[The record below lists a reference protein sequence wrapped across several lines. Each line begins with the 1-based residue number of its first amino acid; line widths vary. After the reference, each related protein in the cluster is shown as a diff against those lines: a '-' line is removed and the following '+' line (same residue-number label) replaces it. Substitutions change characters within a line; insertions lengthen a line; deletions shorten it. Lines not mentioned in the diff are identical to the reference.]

1 MIYKFEELDC
11 WVSAR
16 NFNINIFS
24 LLDQKKLS
32 NHWPIHNQLA
42 SASLSIMNNI
52 AEGYGRIGIKDR
64 IKFFNYSHASCNEV
78 KSMLYLINEL
88 EYITKEEFTKLKT
101 QLELTQKLT
110 LGYIRYLNN
119 KNP

>member
-1 MIYKFEELDC
+1 MIHKFEELEC
-11 WVSAR
+11 WKSALDT
-16 NFNINIFS
+16 NLNIFS
-24 LLDQKKLS
+24 LLDQKKLN
-32 NHWPIHNQLA
+32 NHWCIHNQLA
-42 SASLSIMNNI
+42 SACLSIMNNI

-88 EYITKEEFTKLKT
+88 EYITKEEFAILNT